1 MLLYG
6 ILNATRGKK
15 VNPYEILNQNKEY
28 IKNKKAFIFDMDG
41 TLVDSMQ
48 YWWSLTGE
56 DKSQYA
62 SHGEYMAAKYSTVI
76 DFKPTAIDFLNYLK
90 ENGTRMCLATDTP
103 STMSKGFFDR
113 FPDFKNY
120 FEFMVDCT
128 HVGVSK
134 RHSPAIYDLATEKLG
149 LEKQD
154 VLVIEDN
161 YYALITAVNA
171 GYDVLGIYDDA
182 NAENKEKIQEL
193 CVDYINDYTEMM
205 PE

>member
-1 MLLYG
+1 MLLYA
-6 ILNATRGKK
+6 IFNAARGKK
-15 VNPYEILNQNKEY
+15 VNPYEILNQDKEY

-76 DFKPTAIDFLNYLK
+76 GFKPTALDFLDYLK
-90 ENGTRMCLATDTP
+90 ENGIRMCIATDTP
-103 STMSKGFFDR
+103 NTLSEGFFNR

-120 FEFMVDCT
+120 FEFMLDCT
-128 HVGVSK
+128 AVGVSK
-134 RHSPAIYDLATEKLG
+134 RRSPAIYDLATEKFG

-154 VLVIEDN
+154 VLVFEDN
-161 YYALITAVNA
+161 YYALITAVEA
-171 GYDVLGIYDDA
+171 GYDVVGVYDDA
-182 NAENKEKIQEL
+182 NASNKEKIKEI
-193 CVDYINDYTEMM
+193 CVDYLNDYTEIM
-205 PE
+205 P

>member
-62 SHGEYMAAKYSTVI
+62 SHGDYMAAKYSTVI

-90 ENGTRMCLATDTP
+90 ENGIRMCLATDTP

-171 GYDVLGIYDDA
+171 GYDVLGIYDAA

-193 CVDYINDYTEMM
+193 CVDYINDYSEMM

>member
-62 SHGEYMAAKYSTVI
+62 SHGDYMAAKYSTVI

-90 ENGTRMCLATDTP
+90 ENGIRMCLATDTP